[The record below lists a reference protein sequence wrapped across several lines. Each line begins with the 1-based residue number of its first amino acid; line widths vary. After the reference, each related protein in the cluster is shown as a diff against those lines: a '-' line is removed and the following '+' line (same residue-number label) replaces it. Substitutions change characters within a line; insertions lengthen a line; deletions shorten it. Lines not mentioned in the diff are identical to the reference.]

1 MAPLPRKINPF
12 TISRAD
18 FLYKT
23 ANDTE
28 WIRLQSP
35 VDDLKQNCWG
45 IYFNSGVI
53 LQQRHGGMRSMC
65 SVKFT
70 LKPPAIIK
78 LDHDLNTVDTECEKF
93 TVEAECVKIEDTRF
107 KANADCEDEAK
118 AIEHAKTLPL
128 ALLGKTVTAMKLRN
142 ISRNR
147 AAHVN
152 EHRPRDH
159 ELVAWILGTID
170 LGYQRMNIPPT
181 NYSQPDQSNQLETVV
196 PPASNGSAG
205 PSAQTSG
212 SQSGQNNQLSTVAP
226 QASNSS
232 AATFT
237 QANGSS
243 QPNQNRQ
250 LGTIAP
256 PASSGSA
263 GTVAQTSGSQS
274 GQNNQLS
281 TVAPQASNSSAGTF
295 TQTNGLSHPNQNNQR
310 GTTATPASSGSA
322 GTVAQAHVYSQP
334 NQKNQRGT
342 TAPRALKGS
351 SETFTPAANGT
362 SNKPAPVYVDPQLE
376 QQLQAH
382 RIATAEGESALR
394 RHLEHERWRLL
405 SAISAAFNV
414 EWNRKVEAAV
424 KQHWVNAGSTI
435 EKMVEK
441 GKDN

>member
-263 GTVAQTSGSQS
+263 GTVAQAHVYSQ
-274 GQNNQLS
+274 
-281 TVAPQASNSSAGTF
+281 
-295 TQTNGLSHPNQNNQR
+295 PNQNNQR